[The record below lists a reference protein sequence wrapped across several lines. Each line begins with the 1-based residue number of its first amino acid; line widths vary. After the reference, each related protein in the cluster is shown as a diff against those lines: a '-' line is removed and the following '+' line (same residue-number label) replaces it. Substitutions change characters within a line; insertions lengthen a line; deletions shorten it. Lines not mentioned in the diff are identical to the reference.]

1 MKNRLIFITND
12 DGFGA
17 LGIEKVIEVA
27 KEFGRVVVIAPE
39 TMQSGQ
45 SHAITMYSPLSL
57 RVVSKCDNVE
67 IYACN
72 GTPVDCV
79 KMAFDHV
86 LVDEKVDLVISGINH
101 GSNSAI
107 NVLYSG
113 TMGAAIEGSF
123 YGCPAIGFSLLDH
136 DLDADF
142 SASQH
147 YCREIIASVIDGDV
161 SSSLCLNVNI
171 PKGELE
177 TIKGIK
183 VCRQCK
189 GFWKERFVCRKDPRG
204 ADYFWLTGEFFNEE
218 PLAEDT
224 DNWALYH
231 NYVSVVPIQVDL
243 TDYSKMSSLQNILN
257 SDI

>member
-1 MKNRLIFITND
+1 MKEKLIFVTND
-12 DGFGA
+12 DGFDS
-17 LGIEKVIEVA
+17 LGIKSIIEVA

-45 SHAITMYSPLSL
+45 SHSITMYSPISL
-57 RVVSKCDNVE
+57 RIVSKSEGVE

-79 KMAFDHV
+79 KMAFDNILAH
-86 LVDEKVDLVISGINH
+86 EKVDLVISGINH

-113 TMGAAIEGSF
+113 TMAAAIEGSF
-123 YGCPAIGFSLLDH
+123 YGPHAIGFSLLDH
-136 DLDADF
+136 DLNADF
-142 SASQH
+142 TASKH
-147 YCREIIASVIDGDV
+147 YCREIITDV
-161 SSSLCLNVNI
+161 LNSNLDSPICLNVNI

-177 TIKGIK
+177 VIEGIK

-189 GFWKERFVCRKDPRG
+189 GFWKEEFVRRQDPRG
-204 ADYFWLTGEFFNEE
+204 ADYYWLTGEFFNEE
-218 PLAEDT
+218 PLSEDT
-224 DNWALYH
+224 DNWALYN

-243 TDYSKMSSLQNILN
+243 TDYSKMGSLQTIIR
-257 SDI
+257 SK